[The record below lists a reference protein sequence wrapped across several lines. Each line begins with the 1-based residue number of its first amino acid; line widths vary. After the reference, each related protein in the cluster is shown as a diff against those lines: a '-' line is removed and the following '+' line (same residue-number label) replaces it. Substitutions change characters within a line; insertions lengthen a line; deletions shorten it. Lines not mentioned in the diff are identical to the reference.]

1 MVLSK
6 TVPVHS
12 SVWRMVYGVRY
23 TVCATCVCVPVS
35 IVSLVLLI
43 DTESYCDEHVCRYI
57 CTCHRIVASKY
68 SFDSLQS
75 VV

>member
-12 SVWRMVYGVRY
+12 SVWCTVYGVRY
-23 TVCATCVCVPVS
+23 TVCDACVSVS

-43 DTESYCDEHVCRYI
+43 ATESYRDKHVCRYI

-68 SFDSLQS
+68 SFDGLQS